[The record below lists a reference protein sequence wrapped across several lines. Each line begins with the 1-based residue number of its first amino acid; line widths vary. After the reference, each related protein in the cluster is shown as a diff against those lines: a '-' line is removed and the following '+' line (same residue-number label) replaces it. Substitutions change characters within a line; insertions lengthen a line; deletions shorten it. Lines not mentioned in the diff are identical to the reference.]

1 MRRRDDGTWDGASPP
16 RCRFAPPTPGTESR
30 RATVTEASR
39 PKAFS
44 AETRAEPERVADPYV
59 AELSWTPSG
68 FIPDHENNIV
78 AHLFPSRRTDAK
90 TEARGDSAEPA
101 FQRHRDDDADDA
113 ETEAFSSRN
122 ARRDDDAENLDESE
136 AAALIAAAERD
147 PSVFAPIAT
156 VDVTR
161 THEGAR
167 VMDTEGER
175 DDVSFRNETTHSPAS
190 EKTDADAAM
199 INNVVSAVGDSVSSD
214 DSVSNPTTA
223 IPAVSPSSV
232 TKRNETKRGA
242 PIVFVT
248 SEVAP
253 WSKTGG
259 LGDVC
264 GALPAALAKR
274 GHAVLVVS
282 PLYEP
287 YEGCEEIGRCEFV
300 LSHANQTVRYFRMTK
315 EGVTYVFCQH
325 PALQRGGGGRIY
337 GASPGNPYPD
347 NAFRFALLCLAAIE
361 SLLCVPWGELFFGGG
376 VDGETK
382 RDAFYFTSA
391 PVFVANDWHG
401 ALTPVFLAARYQ
413 SRASTA
419 LAPRAGWAPEGAP
432 EALARARAVTIV
444 HNLFHLGVFPSDF
457 YKSLGLPEEHERE
470 WFPSL
475 RWRWSDGGECM
486 NFLKAGVALS
496 AATALVS
503 PAYARETQTRALG
516 CGMDEVLRSVGNHGS
531 SVDLGPLNGKLSD
544 SKLVGVVNGVDV
556 AEWDPATDSHLP
568 ANYAADV
575 RLGETRTCEETGRVV
590 LDARAGKAACKR
602 ALQLELGLDVDP
614 DAPLIG
620 FIGRLDGQKGVDV
633 LLASVPRLVE
643 LGAQIVLLGSGDP
656 GLEEG
661 LRHVERAFRGRAV
674 GWVGFS
680 VPVSHRITAAVDI
693 LAMPSRFEPCGLNQL
708 YALRYG
714 AAPVAHAT
722 GGLRDTVTKDVGFPF
737 APCEPGPLTE
747 AVERAIRVYRRRGKE
762 GENGDEGK
770 WDRMRA
776 RAMRKDLSWN
786 VAAAKYERVFEK
798 AAAPAPFAMNR
809 RAVAASNPALAAARD
824 AEDTAHEWRDA
835 ERRAEKMRRK
845 AARAPNRD
853 TREGDRSEDSNL
865 LWRVTS
871 AVKSAFRR

>member
-1 MRRRDDGTWDGASPP
+1 
-16 RCRFAPPTPGTESR
+16 
-30 RATVTEASR
+30 
-39 PKAFS
+39 
-44 AETRAEPERVADPYV
+44 
-59 AELSWTPSG
+59 
-68 FIPDHENNIV
+68 
-78 AHLFPSRRTDAK
+78 
-90 TEARGDSAEPA
+90 
-101 FQRHRDDDADDA
+101 
-113 ETEAFSSRN
+113 
-122 ARRDDDAENLDESE
+122 
-136 AAALIAAAERD
+136 
-147 PSVFAPIAT
+147 
-156 VDVTR
+156 
-161 THEGAR
+161 
-167 VMDTEGER
+167 
-175 DDVSFRNETTHSPAS
+175 
-190 EKTDADAAM
+190 
-199 INNVVSAVGDSVSSD
+199 
-214 DSVSNPTTA
+214 
-223 IPAVSPSSV
+223 
-232 TKRNETKRGA
+232 
-242 PIVFVT
+242 
-248 SEVAP
+248 
-253 WSKTGG
+253 
-259 LGDVC
+259 
-264 GALPAALAKR
+264 
-274 GHAVLVVS
+274 
-282 PLYEP
+282 
-287 YEGCEEIGRCEFV
+287 
-300 LSHANQTVRYFRMTK
+300 
-315 EGVTYVFCQH
+315 
-325 PALQRGGGGRIY
+325 
-337 GASPGNPYPD
+337 
-347 NAFRFALLCLAAIE
+347 
-361 SLLCVPWGELFFGGG
+361 
-376 VDGETK
+376 
-382 RDAFYFTSA
+382 
-391 PVFVANDWHG
+391 
-401 ALTPVFLAARYQ
+401 
-413 SRASTA
+413 
-419 LAPRAGWAPEGAP
+419 
-432 EALARARAVTIV
+432 VTIV